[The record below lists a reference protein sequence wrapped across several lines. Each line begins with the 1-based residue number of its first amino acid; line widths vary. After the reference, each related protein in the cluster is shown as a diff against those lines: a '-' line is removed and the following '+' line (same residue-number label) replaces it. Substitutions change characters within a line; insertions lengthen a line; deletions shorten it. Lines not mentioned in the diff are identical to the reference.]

1 MCILWL
7 VLKSIITDGK
17 MLNCVTG
24 ISWSTLRRRQRRRQS
39 PLQFPSY
46 SLCQCLLWVGG
57 CPVEVEKEVEAALGD
72 VEGKLV
78 EVLKKG
84 GGCLAS
90 VV

>member
-1 MCILWL
+1 M
-7 VLKSIITDGK
+7 
-17 MLNCVTG
+17 
-24 ISWSTLRRRQRRRQS
+24 RRLS
-39 PLQFPSY
+39 PLQFPSC
-46 SLCQCLLWVGG
+46 SQCQCLLWVAG
-57 CPVEVEKEVEAALGD
+57 CPAEVEEEVEVVLGE